1 MTKQEAAIK
10 YITENYLEFNR
21 LRHDIVSDKLQIR
34 MEADLESSTTQGASV
49 QRSKAAVQNG
59 SELWREMT
67 KHDINSIVC
76 HCAQEYDANITSRE
90 VMTALQSD
98 LIPDVHPL
106 REYINAL
113 PAWKPESGDWI
124 DFVASQVR
132 VKNNDNKVSGNNNDN
147 TDNLRPNQYPLG
159 AQGEENTQQPKQLDS
174 TTFQS
179 TPFAHEAHRGPRC
192 SQQHSERLGEAYK
205 NDNIDNFRG
214 NQYPC
219 RDEDDLNQQLKQLDS
234 TTYSARNNTASGEG
248 NNTTPD
254 RPRGLSERTSCC
266 QTTTLLD
273 RPYGAERP
281 MNLTGEADLTV
292 SEAHDLTSNSSQ
304 RERSEAE
311 RLWRV
316 CFKKWFVAMVASWM
330 KDEVVNHQ
338 VLVLIGKQGIFKTTW
353 LEHLI
358 PPHLRAYA
366 CKLANSNDLNKD
378 ERLRIAEF
386 GLISLD
392 EIDSMNN
399 RELNQL
405 KSVITATDVNERAA
419 YAYTKERRVR
429 LASFCAS
436 GNRRD
441 FLTDITGNRRWLPFE
456 VESIQN
462 PFYSILPYEQM
473 YAQAWALAQDPMFSY
488 WFDLDEIEVLEEHN
502 QHFRDES
509 NEEQLL
515 PILFDVPAEGRGE
528 FMTTAQISERLVSY
542 GNIKKPMAL
551 SRLGMV
557 LGGIGYRAVTRK
569 INNTRARG
577 WIVYQRDTEEINS
590 LKRLLKDG

>member
-1 MTKQEAAIK
+1 MTKQECAIK
-10 YITENYLEFNR
+10 YITENYLDYRR
-21 LRHDIVSDKLQIR
+21 LRHDIVTDKLQVR
-34 MEADLESSTTQGASV
+34 VAHSLEDASL
-49 QRSKAAVQNG
+49 QNAPEGLQFRG
-59 SELWREMT
+59 SEYWREMT

-76 HCAQEYDANITSRE
+76 HAAQEYDANITSRE

-106 REYINAL
+106 REYVLSCGEWTAEQ
-113 PAWKPESGDWI
+113 PDWI
-124 DFVASQVR
+124 DLVASQVR
-132 VKNNDNKVSGNNNDN
+132 VRESA
-147 TDNLRPNQYPLG
+147 TDRC
-159 AQGEENTQQPKQLDS
+159 
-174 TTFQS
+174 
-179 TPFAHEAHRGPRC
+179 EAPVDRHFVAVDGR
-192 SQQHSERLGEAYK
+192 
-205 NDNIDNFRG
+205 
-214 NQYPC
+214 
-219 RDEDDLNQQLKQLDS
+219 
-234 TTYSARNNTASGEG
+234 SAAPVVFHNESTAS
-248 NNTTPD
+248 NA
-254 RPRGLSERTSCC
+254 SELQCSASETN
-266 QTTTLLD
+266 
-273 RPYGAERP
+273 Y
-281 MNLTGEADLTV
+281 
-292 SEAHDLTSNSSQ
+292 SEATHSSQ
-304 RERSEAE
+304 SERSEAD

-316 CFKKWFVAMVASWM
+316 CFKKWFVAMVTSWM

-338 VLVLIGKQGIFKTTW
+338 VLVLIGRQGIYKTTW

-456 VESIQN
+456 VEEIQN
-462 PFYSILPYEQM
+462 PFYTLLPYERM
-473 YAQAWALAQDPMFSY
+473 YAQAWALAQDPLFSY
-488 WFDLDEIEVLEEHN
+488 WFDLDEIEVLEQHN

-528 FMTTAQISERLVSY
+528 FMTTAQISERLVTY

-551 SRLGMV
+551 GRLGV
-557 LGGIGYRAVTRK
+557 LMGSMGYRSVTRG
-569 INNTRARG
+569 NRQARLRG
-577 WIVYQRDTEEINS
+577 WIVYQRDTEEIAAN
-590 LKRLLKDG
+590 KKLLAKECVTV

>member
-1 MTKQEAAIK
+1 MNKQECAIK
-10 YITENYLEFNR
+10 YVEDNYLQFNR
-21 LRHDIVSDKLQIR
+21 LRHDIIADKLQVRCAHPIGDR
-34 MEADLESSTTQGASV
+34 LEAKGERQE
-49 QRSKAAVQNG
+49 Q
-59 SELWREMT
+59 WREMT

-76 HCAQEYDANITSRE
+76 HAAQEYDANITSRE

-106 REYINAL
+106 REYVL
-113 PAWKPESGDWI
+113 SCGEWTEEQPDWI
-124 DFVASQVR
+124 DWVAQQVT
-132 VKNNDNKVSGNNNDN
+132 VK
-147 TDNLRPNQYPLG
+147 PLG
-159 AQGEENTQQPKQLDS
+159 D
-174 TTFQS
+174 
-179 TPFAHEAHRGPRC
+179 EAKGD
-192 SQQHSERLGEAYK
+192 K
-205 NDNIDNFRG
+205 
-214 NQYPC
+214 
-219 RDEDDLNQQLKQLDS
+219 
-234 TTYSARNNTASGEG
+234 ARGEG
-248 NNTTPD
+248 
-254 RPRGLSERTSCC
+254 
-266 QTTTLLD
+266 
-273 RPYGAERP
+273 
-281 MNLTGEADLTV
+281 
-292 SEAHDLTSNSSQ
+292 
-304 RERSEAE
+304 
-311 RLWRV
+311 LWRG

-358 PPHLRAYA
+358 PPHLRAYS

-462 PFYSILPYEQM
+462 PFTTILPYERM
-473 YAQAWALAQDPMFSY
+473 YAQAWALAQDPLFSY
-488 WFDLDEIEVLEEHN
+488 WFDLDEIEVLEQHN
-502 QHFRDES
+502 QYFRDES

-528 FMTTAQISERLVSY
+528 FMTTAQISERLVTY

-557 LGGIGYRAVTRK
+557 LGTAGFRAVTRK
-569 INNTRARG
+569 AGSGRARG
-577 WIVYQRDTEEINS
+577 WIVYQRDNNEINA
-590 LKRLLKDG
+590 LRRLLKDETSQLDTAIY

>member
-1 MTKQEAAIK
+1 MTKQECAIK
-10 YITENYLEFNR
+10 YITENYLDYRR
-21 LRHDIVSDKLQIR
+21 LRHDVVSDKLQIR
-34 MEADLESSTTQGASV
+34 MDLEEDKGEEHPKTPRAFSGTPLRLEVKG
-49 QRSKAAVQNG
+49 R
-59 SELWREMT
+59 EYWREMT
-67 KHDINSIVC
+67 KHEINSIVC

-106 REYINAL
+106 REYVL
-113 PAWKPESGDWI
+113 SCGEWTEEQPDWI
-124 DFVASQVR
+124 DWVASQVH
-132 VKNNDNKVSGNNNDN
+132 VKGNDNEDTLIQQPKQQIINNIPLANTASGEGYDLNDN
-147 TDNLRPNQYPLG
+147 NDNLRPNQHPR
-159 AQGEENTQQPKQLDS
+159 TPK
-174 TTFQS
+174 
-179 TPFAHEAHRGPRC
+179 
-192 SQQHSERLGEAYK
+192 
-205 NDNIDNFRG
+205 
-214 NQYPC
+214 
-219 RDEDDLNQQLKQLDS
+219 
-234 TTYSARNNTASGEG
+234 G
-248 NNTTPD
+248 NNTI
-254 RPRGLSERTSCC
+254 SRT
-266 QTTTLLD
+266 D
-273 RPYGAERP
+273 
-281 MNLTGEADLTV
+281 
-292 SEAHDLTSNSSQ
+292 
-304 RERSEAE
+304 
-311 RLWRV
+311 RLWRG

-338 VLVLIGKQGIFKTTW
+338 VLVLIGKQGIYKTTW

-366 CKLANSNDLNKD
+366 SKLANSNDLNKD

-462 PFYSILPYEQM
+462 PFHTILPYERM
-473 YAQAWALAQDPMFSY
+473 YAQAWALAQDPLFSY

-515 PILFDVPAEGRGE
+515 DVYFAVPAEGATNTK
-528 FMTTAQISERLVSY
+528 FLTTAEISERLIYY
-542 GNIKKPMAL
+542 GNIKRPLSL
-551 SRLGMV
+551 SRLGV
-557 LGGIGYRAVTRK
+557 LLSQKGFLSIRK
-569 INNTRARG
+569 GTPQRRG
-577 WIVYQRDTEEINS
+577 WILYERDSEEINAERRILS
-590 LKRLLKDG
+590 KT

>member
-10 YITENYLEFNR
+10 YITENYLEFNA
-21 LRHDIVSDKLQIR
+21 LRHDVIADKLQVRVAHSLSAPHNATSVIGDPA
-34 MEADLESSTTQGASV
+34 EDAASGYSLEFKG
-49 QRSKAAVQNG
+49 K
-59 SELWREMT
+59 EYWREMT

-76 HCAQEYDANITSRE
+76 HAAQEYDANITSRE

-106 REYINAL
+106 REYILSL
-113 PAWKPESGDWI
+113 PAFTPDQPDWI
-124 DFVASQVR
+124 DMVAQQVT
-132 VKNNDNKVSGNNNDN
+132 VS
-147 TDNLRPNQYPLG
+147 PSPLS
-159 AQGEENTQQPKQLDS
+159 DS
-174 TTFQS
+174 
-179 TPFAHEAHRGPRC
+179 
-192 SQQHSERLGEAYK
+192 L
-205 NDNIDNFRG
+205 
-214 NQYPC
+214 
-219 RDEDDLNQQLKQLDS
+219 ED
-234 TTYSARNNTASGEG
+234 AASGYSLEFKG
-248 NNTTPD
+248 K
-254 RPRGLSERTSCC
+254 E
-266 QTTTLLD
+266 
-273 RPYGAERP
+273 
-281 MNLTGEADLTV
+281 
-292 SEAHDLTSNSSQ
+292 
-304 RERSEAE
+304 
-311 RLWRV
+311 LWRA

-462 PFYSILPYEQM
+462 PFYTILPYERI
-473 YAQAWALAQDPMFSY
+473 YAQAWALAQDPLFSY
-488 WFDLDEIEVLEEHN
+488 WFDLDEIEVLEDHN

-515 PILFDVPAEGRGE
+515 PILFDVPAEGKGE
-528 FMTTAQISERLVSY
+528 FMTTAQISERLVTY

-551 SRLGMV
+551 GRLGV
-557 LGGIGYRAVTRK
+557 LMGSMGYRSVTRG
-569 INNTRARG
+569 NRQARLRG
-577 WIVYQRDTEEINS
+577 WIVYQRDTEEIAAN
-590 LKRLLKDG
+590 KKLLAKECVTV

>member
-10 YITENYLEFNR
+10 YITENYLDFNR

-34 MEADLESSTTQGASV
+34 MEADLEGSEWFNV
-49 QRSKAAVQNG
+49 VQNS
-59 SELWREMT
+59 SELSSAEKTTLHYSTQPLHHSTPCFWREMT

-113 PAWKPESGDWI
+113 PRYTPDQPDWI
-124 DFVASQVR
+124 DFVAQQVR
-132 VKNNDNKVSGNNNDN
+132 VRE
-147 TDNLRPNQYPLG
+147 T
-159 AQGEENTQQPKQLDS
+159 
-174 TTFQS
+174 
-179 TPFAHEAHRGPRC
+179 
-192 SQQHSERLGEAYK
+192 
-205 NDNIDNFRG
+205 
-214 NQYPC
+214 
-219 RDEDDLNQQLKQLDS
+219 
-234 TTYSARNNTASGEG
+234 SA
-248 NNTTPD
+248 D
-254 RPRGLSERTSCC
+254 RPKGLSERTACC
-266 QTTTLLD
+266 QTTMLLD

-281 MNLTGEADLTV
+281 TNLTGEAGLTV
-292 SEAHDLTSNSSQ
+292 SEAHGLTSSSSQ
-304 RERSEAE
+304 SERSKAD

-456 VESIQN
+456 VEEIQN
-462 PFYSILPYEQM
+462 PFFTLLPYERM
-473 YAQAWALAQDPMFSY
+473 YAQAWALAQDPLFSY

-528 FMTTAQISERLVSY
+528 FMTTAQISERLVTY

-557 LGGIGYRAVTRK
+557 LGAAGYQSTRPKIGGRL
-569 INNTRARG
+569 IRG
-577 WIVYQRDTEEINS
+577 WLVYQRDTDEIAS
-590 LKRLLKDG
+590 LKRLLKE

>member
-10 YITENYLEFNR
+10 YITENYLDYSR
-21 LRHDIVSDKLQIR
+21 LRHDVIADKLQIR
-34 MEADLESSTTQGASV
+34 ME
-49 QRSKAAVQNG
+49 NG
-59 SELWREMT
+59 WREMT

-106 REYINAL
+106 REYVL
-113 PAWKPESGDWI
+113 SCREWTEEQPDWI
-124 DFVASQVR
+124 DWVASQVH
-132 VKNNDNKVSGNNNDN
+132 VVDAN
-147 TDNLRPNQYPLG
+147 
-159 AQGEENTQQPKQLDS
+159 
-174 TTFQS
+174 
-179 TPFAHEAHRGPRC
+179 
-192 SQQHSERLGEAYK
+192 
-205 NDNIDNFRG
+205 
-214 NQYPC
+214 
-219 RDEDDLNQQLKQLDS
+219 
-234 TTYSARNNTASGEG
+234 
-248 NNTTPD
+248 
-254 RPRGLSERTSCC
+254 
-266 QTTTLLD
+266 
-273 RPYGAERP
+273 
-281 MNLTGEADLTV
+281 AD
-292 SEAHDLTSNSSQ
+292 
-304 RERSEAE
+304 
-311 RLWRV
+311 RLWRG

-462 PFYSILPYEQM
+462 PFYAIMPYEQM
-473 YAQAWALAQDPMFSY
+473 YAQAWTLAQDPLFSY
-488 WFDLDEIEVLEEHN
+488 WFDLEEIDVLEKHN

-515 PILFDVPAEGRGE
+515 DVYFAVPAEGASNTK
-528 FMTTAQISERLVSY
+528 FLTTAEISERLIYY
-542 GNIKKPMAL
+542 GNIKRPLSL
-551 SRLGMV
+551 SRLGV
-557 LGGIGYRAVTRK
+557 LLRQKGFLSIRK
-569 INNTRARG
+569 GSPQRRG
-577 WIVYQRDTEEINS
+577 WIVYERDNEEINAERRILS
-590 LKRLLKDG
+590 KT

>member
-10 YITENYLEFNR
+10 YITENYLDYRR

-34 MEADLESSTTQGASV
+34 MADSLEDAASGYSLEV
-49 QRSKAAVQNG
+49 RG
-59 SELWREMT
+59 RGYWREMT

-106 REYINAL
+106 REYVL
-113 PAWKPESGDWI
+113 SCGEWTEEQPDWI
-124 DFVASQVR
+124 DWVAQQVT
-132 VKNNDNKVSGNNNDN
+132 VK
-147 TDNLRPNQYPLG
+147 PLG
-159 AQGEENTQQPKQLDS
+159 D
-174 TTFQS
+174 
-179 TPFAHEAHRGPRC
+179 EAKGD
-192 SQQHSERLGEAYK
+192 K
-205 NDNIDNFRG
+205 
-214 NQYPC
+214 
-219 RDEDDLNQQLKQLDS
+219 
-234 TTYSARNNTASGEG
+234 ARGEG
-248 NNTTPD
+248 
-254 RPRGLSERTSCC
+254 
-266 QTTTLLD
+266 
-273 RPYGAERP
+273 
-281 MNLTGEADLTV
+281 
-292 SEAHDLTSNSSQ
+292 
-304 RERSEAE
+304 
-311 RLWRV
+311 LWRG

-462 PFYSILPYEQM
+462 PFYTLLPYERM
-473 YAQAWALAQDPMFSY
+473 YAQAWALAQDPLFSY

-528 FMTTAQISERLVSY
+528 FMTTAQISERLVTY

-551 SRLGMV
+551 GRLGV
-557 LGGIGYRAVTRK
+557 LMGSMGYRSVTRG
-569 INNTRARG
+569 NRQARLRG
-577 WIVYQRDTEEINS
+577 WIVYQRDTEEIAAN
-590 LKRLLKDG
+590 KKLLAKECVTV

>member
-1 MTKQEAAIK
+1 MTKQECAIK
-10 YITENYLEFNR
+10 YITENYLDYRR

-34 MEADLESSTTQGASV
+34 MDLEEVKG
-49 QRSKAAVQNG
+49 G
-59 SELWREMT
+59 EYWREMT

-106 REYINAL
+106 REYVL
-113 PAWKPESGDWI
+113 SCGEWTEEQPDWI
-124 DFVASQVR
+124 DWVAQQVT
-132 VKNNDNKVSGNNNDN
+132 VK
-147 TDNLRPNQYPLG
+147 PLG
-159 AQGEENTQQPKQLDS
+159 D
-174 TTFQS
+174 
-179 TPFAHEAHRGPRC
+179 EAKGKARG
-192 SQQHSERLGEAYK
+192 
-205 NDNIDNFRG
+205 
-214 NQYPC
+214 
-219 RDEDDLNQQLKQLDS
+219 
-234 TTYSARNNTASGEG
+234 
-248 NNTTPD
+248 
-254 RPRGLSERTSCC
+254 
-266 QTTTLLD
+266 
-273 RPYGAERP
+273 
-281 MNLTGEADLTV
+281 
-292 SEAHDLTSNSSQ
+292 
-304 RERSEAE
+304 E
-311 RLWRV
+311 RLWRG

-441 FLTDITGNRRWLPFE
+441 FLTDITGNRRWMPFE

-462 PFYSILPYEQM
+462 PFYTILPYERM
-473 YAQAWALAQDPMFSY
+473 YAQAWALAQDPLFSY

-515 PILFDVPAEGRGE
+515 PILFDVPAEGKGE
-528 FMTTAQISERLVSY
+528 FMTTAQISERLVTY

-557 LGGIGYRAVTRK
+557 LGAAGYQSTRPKIGGRL
-569 INNTRARG
+569 IRG
-577 WIVYQRDTEEINS
+577 WLVYQRDTDEIAS
-590 LKRLLKDG
+590 LKRLLKE

>member
-10 YITENYLEFNR
+10 YITENYLDFNR
-21 LRHDIVSDKLQIR
+21 LRHDIVADKLQVR
-34 MEADLESSTTQGASV
+34 VAHSLEDASL
-49 QRSKAAVQNG
+49 QNAPEGLQFKG
-59 SELWREMT
+59 SEYWREMT

-113 PAWKPESGDWI
+113 PRYTPDQPDWI
-124 DFVASQVR
+124 DFVAQQVR
-132 VKNNDNKVSGNNNDN
+132 VRESALDIGRGNAAMGRSQNELWDGTECLLDNG
-147 TDNLRPNQYPLG
+147 T
-159 AQGEENTQQPKQLDS
+159 
-174 TTFQS
+174 
-179 TPFAHEAHRGPRC
+179 
-192 SQQHSERLGEAYK
+192 HSEA
-205 NDNIDNFRG
+205 
-214 NQYPC
+214 
-219 RDEDDLNQQLKQLDS
+219 
-234 TTYSARNNTASGEG
+234 
-248 NNTTPD
+248 
-254 RPRGLSERTSCC
+254 
-266 QTTTLLD
+266 
-273 RPYGAERP
+273 
-281 MNLTGEADLTV
+281 
-292 SEAHDLTSNSSQ
+292 SNSPQSG
-304 RERSEAE
+304 RPIGGTPSNSPNGASSGSSAD
-311 RLWRV
+311 RLWRA

-338 VLVLIGKQGIFKTTW
+338 VLVLIGRQGIYKTTW

-378 ERLRIAEF
+378 ERLRISEF

-456 VESIQN
+456 VEEIQN
-462 PFYSILPYEQM
+462 PFFTTLPYEQM
-473 YAQAWALAQDPMFSY
+473 YAQAWALAQDPLFSY
-488 WFDLDEIEVLEEHN
+488 WFDLDEIEVLEQHN
-502 QHFRDES
+502 RHFRDES

-515 PILFDVPAEGRGE
+515 PILFDVPAEGKGE
-528 FMTTAQISERLVSY
+528 FMTTAQISERLVTY

-557 LGGIGYRAVTRK
+557 LGAAGYQSTRPKIGGRL
-569 INNTRARG
+569 IRG
-577 WIVYQRDTEEINS
+577 WLVYQRDTDEIAS
-590 LKRLLKDG
+590 LKRLLKE

>member
-10 YITENYLEFNR
+10 YITENYLDFNR

-34 MEADLESSTTQGASV
+34 MDLEEVKG
-49 QRSKAAVQNG
+49 G
-59 SELWREMT
+59 EYWREMT

-106 REYINAL
+106 REYVL
-113 PAWKPESGDWI
+113 SCGEWTEEQPDWI
-124 DFVASQVR
+124 DFVASQVK
-132 VKNNDNKVSGNNNDN
+132 VKTS
-147 TDNLRPNQYPLG
+147 P
-159 AQGEENTQQPKQLDS
+159 
-174 TTFQS
+174 
-179 TPFAHEAHRGPRC
+179 
-192 SQQHSERLGEAYK
+192 
-205 NDNIDNFRG
+205 
-214 NQYPC
+214 
-219 RDEDDLNQQLKQLDS
+219 EDDSLED
-234 TTYSARNNTASGEG
+234 AASGYSLEFRDEG
-248 NNTTPD
+248 NNTTP
-254 RPRGLSERTSCC
+254 SY
-266 QTTTLLD
+266 TTLHHTT
-273 RPYGAERP
+273 PS
-281 MNLTGEADLTV
+281 AD
-292 SEAHDLTSNSSQ
+292 
-304 RERSEAE
+304 
-311 RLWRV
+311 RLWRG

-338 VLVLIGKQGIFKTTW
+338 VLVLIGRQGIYKTTW

-462 PFYSILPYEQM
+462 PFYTILPYERM
-473 YAQAWALAQDPMFSY
+473 YAQAWALAQDPLFSY

-528 FMTTAQISERLVSY
+528 FMTTAQISERLVTY

-557 LGGIGYRAVTRK
+557 LGAAGYQSTRPKIGGRL
-569 INNTRARG
+569 IRG
-577 WIVYQRDTEEINS
+577 WLVYQRDTDEIAS
-590 LKRLLKDG
+590 LKRLLKE

>member
-1 MTKQEAAIK
+1 MTKQEAVIR
-10 YITENYLEFNR
+10 YIQDNYLQFNR
-21 LRHDIVSDKLQIR
+21 LRHDVVSDKLQVRIPSNSPGTPSNSPFR
-34 MEADLESSTTQGASV
+34 GGGLTSGGGGLTFGGGGLTSGGGGGTEH
-49 QRSKAAVQNG
+49 
-59 SELWREMT
+59 WRELT

-98 LIPDVHPL
+98 LVPDVHPL

-113 PAWKPESGDWI
+113 PRYTPDQPEWI
-124 DFVASQVR
+124 DFVASQV
-132 VKNNDNKVSGNNNDN
+132 KVRTSPESA
-147 TDNLRPNQYPLG
+147 TDRC
-159 AQGEENTQQPKQLDS
+159 
-174 TTFQS
+174 
-179 TPFAHEAHRGPRC
+179 EAPVDRHFVAVDGR
-192 SQQHSERLGEAYK
+192 
-205 NDNIDNFRG
+205 
-214 NQYPC
+214 
-219 RDEDDLNQQLKQLDS
+219 
-234 TTYSARNNTASGEG
+234 SAAPVVFHNESTAS
-248 NNTTPD
+248 NA
-254 RPRGLSERTSCC
+254 SELQCSASETN
-266 QTTTLLD
+266 
-273 RPYGAERP
+273 Y
-281 MNLTGEADLTV
+281 
-292 SEAHDLTSNSSQ
+292 SEASGVSRAD
-304 RERSEAE
+304 AF
-311 RLWRV
+311 WRA

-405 KSVITATDVNERAA
+405 KSIITASDVNERAA

-436 GNRRD
+436 GNRRE

-462 PFYSILPYEQM
+462 PFYTTLPYEYM
-473 YAQAWALAQDPMFSY
+473 YAQALWLINHELNY
-488 WFDLDEIEVLEEHN
+488 WFDLDEIEVLDVHN

-551 SRLGMV
+551 SRLGVV
-557 LGGIGYRAVTRK
+557 LSSSGYRSVQRQ
-569 INNTRARG
+569 IGGHRGRG
-577 WIVYQRDTEEINS
+577 WIVYQRDTEEIAS
-590 LKRLLKDG
+590 IKRLLAK

>member
-10 YITENYLEFNR
+10 YITENYLDFNR

-34 MEADLESSTTQGASV
+34 MDLEEVKG
-49 QRSKAAVQNG
+49 G
-59 SELWREMT
+59 EYWREMT

-106 REYINAL
+106 REYVL
-113 PAWKPESGDWI
+113 SCGEWTEEQPDWI
-124 DFVASQVR
+124 DWVAQQVT
-132 VKNNDNKVSGNNNDN
+132 VK
-147 TDNLRPNQYPLG
+147 PLG
-159 AQGEENTQQPKQLDS
+159 D
-174 TTFQS
+174 
-179 TPFAHEAHRGPRC
+179 EAKGD
-192 SQQHSERLGEAYK
+192 K
-205 NDNIDNFRG
+205 
-214 NQYPC
+214 
-219 RDEDDLNQQLKQLDS
+219 
-234 TTYSARNNTASGEG
+234 ARGEG
-248 NNTTPD
+248 
-254 RPRGLSERTSCC
+254 
-266 QTTTLLD
+266 
-273 RPYGAERP
+273 
-281 MNLTGEADLTV
+281 
-292 SEAHDLTSNSSQ
+292 
-304 RERSEAE
+304 
-311 RLWRV
+311 LWRG

-330 KDEVVNHQ
+330 KDDVVNHQ

-462 PFYSILPYEQM
+462 PFYTLLPYERM
-473 YAQAWALAQDPMFSY
+473 YAQAWALAQDPLFSY

-515 PILFDVPAEGRGE
+515 PILFDVPAEGKGE

-557 LGGIGYRAVTRK
+557 LGAAGYQSTRPKIGGRL
-569 INNTRARG
+569 IRG
-577 WIVYQRDTEEINS
+577 WLVYQRDTDEIAS
-590 LKRLLKDG
+590 LKRLLKE

>member
-10 YITENYLEFNR
+10 YITENYLDYNR
-21 LRHDIVSDKLQIR
+21 LRHDIVADKLQIR
-34 MEADLESSTTQGASV
+34 GPYLTSPSEAPHDTSV
-49 QRSKAAVQNG
+49 VGGPARGGTKDVGNPARGGTKGNG
-59 SELWREMT
+59 GSARGGREGGLVGGDREGLWREMT

-106 REYINAL
+106 REYVL
-113 PAWKPESGDWI
+113 SCGEWTEEQPDWI
-124 DFVASQVR
+124 DIIARQV
-132 VKNNDNKVSGNNNDN
+132 K
-147 TDNLRPNQYPLG
+147 TLPNPPFKGGDKALPLEG
-159 AQGEENTQQPKQLDS
+159 GD
-174 TTFQS
+174 
-179 TPFAHEAHRGPRC
+179 
-192 SQQHSERLGEAYK
+192 
-205 NDNIDNFRG
+205 
-214 NQYPC
+214 
-219 RDEDDLNQQLKQLDS
+219 
-234 TTYSARNNTASGEG
+234 GEG
-248 NNTTPD
+248 
-254 RPRGLSERTSCC
+254 L
-266 QTTTLLD
+266 
-273 RPYGAERP
+273 
-281 MNLTGEADLTV
+281 
-292 SEAHDLTSNSSQ
+292 
-304 RERSEAE
+304 
-311 RLWRV
+311 LWRT

-338 VLVLIGKQGIFKTTW
+338 VLVLIGRQGIYKTTW

-366 CKLANSNDLNKD
+366 CKLANSNELNKD

-462 PFYSILPYEQM
+462 PFYTTLPYERM
-473 YAQAWALAQDPMFSY
+473 YAQAWALAQDPTFSY
-488 WFDLDEIEVLEEHN
+488 WFELDEIEVLEEHN
-502 QHFRDES
+502 RHFRDES

-515 PILFDVPAEGRGE
+515 PILFDVPAEGKGE
-528 FMTTAQISERLVSY
+528 FMTTAQISERLVTY

-557 LGGIGYRAVTRK
+557 LANGGYRAVTRK
-569 INNTRARG
+569 AGSGRARG
-577 WIVYQRDTEEINS
+577 WIVYQRDNDEIMS
-590 LKRLLKDG
+590 LKRLLKD

>member
-10 YITENYLEFNR
+10 YITENYLDYNR
-21 LRHDIVSDKLQIR
+21 LRHDVIADKLQIR
-34 MEADLESSTTQGASV
+34 GPYLTSPSEAPHDTSVVGGPARGGTKDVGNPARGGDKAETTLPFEG
-49 QRSKAAVQNG
+49 G
-59 SELWREMT
+59 DGEGLWREMT

-106 REYINAL
+106 REYVL
-113 PAWKPESGDWI
+113 SCGEWTEEQPDWI
-124 DFVASQVR
+124 DMVARQVH
-132 VKNNDNKVSGNNNDN
+132 VKNSNEKNVC
-147 TDNLRPNQYPLG
+147 
-159 AQGEENTQQPKQLDS
+159 EE
-174 TTFQS
+174 
-179 TPFAHEAHRGPRC
+179 
-192 SQQHSERLGEAYK
+192 
-205 NDNIDNFRG
+205 DNINNLRG
-214 NQYPC
+214 NQLPAAPM
-219 RDEDDLNQQLKQLDS
+219 ENNS
-234 TTYSARNNTASGEG
+234 TPSCTTLH
-248 NNTTPD
+248 NTTP
-254 RPRGLSERTSCC
+254 S
-266 QTTTLLD
+266 
-273 RPYGAERP
+273 
-281 MNLTGEADLTV
+281 
-292 SEAHDLTSNSSQ
+292 
-304 RERSEAE
+304 AE
-311 RLWRV
+311 RLWRT

-338 VLVLIGKQGIFKTTW
+338 VLVLIGKQGIYKTTW

-462 PFYSILPYEQM
+462 PFYTTLPYELI
-473 YAQAWALAQDPMFSY
+473 YAQAWALAQDPTFSY
-488 WFDLDEIEVLEEHN
+488 WFELDEIEVLEAHN

-515 PILFDVPAEGRGE
+515 PILFDVPAEGKGE
-528 FMTTAQISERLVSY
+528 FMTTAQISERLVTY

-557 LGGIGYRAVTRK
+557 LANGGYRAVTRK
-569 INNTRARG
+569 AGSGRARG
-577 WIVYQRDTEEINS
+577 WIVYQRDNDEIMS
-590 LKRLLKDG
+590 LKRLLKD

>member
-1 MTKQEAAIK
+1 MTKQESVIK
-10 YITENYLEFNR
+10 YIEDNYLQFNR
-21 LRHDIVSDKLQIR
+21 LRHDAVSDKLQIR
-34 MEADLESSTTQGASV
+34 LSSEEAMRLLGERQ
-49 QRSKAAVQNG
+49 
-59 SELWREMT
+59 EYWREMT

-76 HCAQEYDANITSRE
+76 HCAQECDVNITSRE

-106 REYINAL
+106 REYILSL
-113 PAWKPESGDWI
+113 PPFTPDQPDWI

-132 VKNNDNKVSGNNNDN
+132 VRTNNNED
-147 TDNLRPNQYPLG
+147 TLI
-159 AQGEENTQQPKQLDS
+159 QQPKQQI
-174 TTFQS
+174 T
-179 TPFAHEAHRGPRC
+179 
-192 SQQHSERLGEAYK
+192 
-205 NDNIDNFRG
+205 NNI
-214 NQYPC
+214 P
-219 RDEDDLNQQLKQLDS
+219 L
-234 TTYSARNNTASGEG
+234 ANTASGEG
-248 NNTTPD
+248 NNPIPSATEP
-254 RPRGLSERTSCC
+254 SE
-266 QTTTLLD
+266 
-273 RPYGAERP
+273 P
-281 MNLTGEADLTV
+281 
-292 SEAHDLTSNSSQ
+292 LTSGSN
-304 RERSEAE
+304 ADA
-311 RLWRV
+311 LWRA

-338 VLVLIGKQGIFKTTW
+338 VLVLIGKQGIYKTTW

-392 EIDSMNN
+392 EIDSMNS

-405 KSVITATDVNERAA
+405 KSIITATDVNERAA

-456 VESIQN
+456 VESIQS
-462 PFYSILPYEQM
+462 PFTTILPYERM
-473 YAQAWALAQDPMFSY
+473 YAQAWALAQDPFFSY
-488 WFDLDEIEVLEEHN
+488 WFDLDEIEVLEQHN

-515 PILFDVPAEGRGE
+515 PILFDVPAEGKGE
-528 FMTTAQISERLVSY
+528 FLTTAQISERLITY

-551 SRLGMV
+551 SRLGML
-557 LGGIGYRAVTRK
+557 LGAHGFQKKTIGVQRL
-569 INNTRARG
+569 RG
-577 WIVYQRDTEEINS
+577 WLVYQRSMDEINAN
-590 LKRLLKDG
+590 KRLYAK

>member
-1 MTKQEAAIK
+1 MTKQECAIK
-10 YITENYLEFNR
+10 YITENYLDYNR
-21 LRHDIVSDKLQIR
+21 LRHDVIADKMQVR
-34 MEADLESSTTQGASV
+34 DETG
-49 QRSKAAVQNG
+49 
-59 SELWREMT
+59 WREMT

-76 HCAQEYDANITSRE
+76 HAAQEYDANITSRE

-106 REYINAL
+106 REYVL
-113 PAWKPESGDWI
+113 SCHEWTEEQPDWI
-124 DFVASQVR
+124 DWVASQVR
-132 VKNNDNKVSGNNNDN
+132 VK
-147 TDNLRPNQYPLG
+147 PLG
-159 AQGEENTQQPKQLDS
+159 D
-174 TTFQS
+174 
-179 TPFAHEAHRGPRC
+179 EAKGDKARG
-192 SQQHSERLGEAYK
+192 
-205 NDNIDNFRG
+205 
-214 NQYPC
+214 
-219 RDEDDLNQQLKQLDS
+219 
-234 TTYSARNNTASGEG
+234 
-248 NNTTPD
+248 
-254 RPRGLSERTSCC
+254 
-266 QTTTLLD
+266 
-273 RPYGAERP
+273 
-281 MNLTGEADLTV
+281 
-292 SEAHDLTSNSSQ
+292 
-304 RERSEAE
+304 E
-311 RLWRV
+311 RLWRT

-338 VLVLIGKQGIFKTTW
+338 VLVLIGRQGIYKTTW

-366 CKLANSNDLNKD
+366 CKLANSNELNKD

-462 PFYSILPYEQM
+462 PFYTTLPYERM
-473 YAQAWALAQDPMFSY
+473 YAQAWALAQDPTFSY
-488 WFDLDEIEVLEEHN
+488 WFELDEIEVLEAHN

-515 PILFDVPAEGRGE
+515 PILFDVPAEGKGE
-528 FMTTAQISERLVSY
+528 FMTTAQISERLVTY

-557 LGGIGYRAVTRK
+557 LANGGYRAVTRK
-569 INNTRARG
+569 AGSGRARG
-577 WIVYQRDTEEINS
+577 WIVYQRDNDEIMS
-590 LKRLLKDG
+590 LKRLLKD

>member
-1 MTKQEAAIK
+1 MTKQETVIK
-10 YITENYLEFNR
+10 YITENYLEYNR
-21 LRHDIVSDKLQIR
+21 LRHDVISDKLQLR
-34 MEADLESSTTQGASV
+34 MDMRSDRPTGCQKSDHFVAGAGTALSDSLFPTANAISDPTVSDANGLTSCSEAFSERERSV
-49 QRSKAAVQNG
+49 
-59 SELWREMT
+59 WHEMT
-67 KHDINSIVC
+67 KQDINSIVC
-76 HCAQEYDANITSRE
+76 HCAQEYDTNITSRE
-90 VMTALQSD
+90 VITALQSD

-106 REYINAL
+106 REYIL
-113 PAWKPESGDWI
+113 SLRPYTPDQPDWI
-124 DFVASQVR
+124 DFVAQQVR
-132 VKNNDNKVSGNNNDN
+132 IADNAGSGVQEFRSSGVTSKHLNSKASE
-147 TDNLRPNQYPLG
+147 LPNI
-159 AQGEENTQQPKQLDS
+159 S
-174 TTFQS
+174 
-179 TPFAHEAHRGPRC
+179 
-192 SQQHSERLGEAYK
+192 
-205 NDNIDNFRG
+205 
-214 NQYPC
+214 
-219 RDEDDLNQQLKQLDS
+219 
-234 TTYSARNNTASGEG
+234 SA
-248 NNTTPD
+248 D
-254 RPRGLSERTSCC
+254 
-266 QTTTLLD
+266 
-273 RPYGAERP
+273 
-281 MNLTGEADLTV
+281 
-292 SEAHDLTSNSSQ
+292 
-304 RERSEAE
+304 
-311 RLWRV
+311 RLWRG

-462 PFYSILPYEQM
+462 PFYTILPYERM
-473 YAQAWALAQDPMFSY
+473 YAQAWALAQDPLFSY
-488 WFDLDEIEVLEEHN
+488 WFDLDEIEVLERHN
-502 QHFRDES
+502 QYFRDES

-515 PILFDVPAEGRGE
+515 PILFDVPAEGKGE
-528 FMTTAQISERLVSY
+528 FMTTAQISERLVTY

-551 SRLGMV
+551 GRLGV
-557 LGGIGYRAVTRK
+557 LMGSMGYRSVTRG
-569 INNTRARG
+569 NRQARLRG
-577 WIVYQRDTEEINS
+577 WIVYQRDTEEIAAN
-590 LKRLLKDG
+590 KKLLAKECVTV